1 MTPPSPLNYVYIVYA
16 LIAAFLTYKN
26 IHVTLSFPADTST
39 FLYLGRLGTL
49 ILTSATFVDNLR
61 IFLASFPFAI
71 YPNGVASASNAT
83 AATDAW
89 ETMHYEGAASSVW
102 MYWFCEGSH
111 VFLSSLSLFTIFQ
124 FYTVLSRNINDA
136 PGAAAAAAVRN
147 KVFLCATVVVAFV
160 FIVSFVGFIVG
171 PCEGPLMFEE
181 PRTKVYILTSV
192 KKSPVLNGLFGVF
205 VYSFGMIGL
214 SIYTMCCKG
223 GLSQRNISFAVG
235 TVMSLA
241 LNGASGGATGVR
253 SVFGNFGEQLLF
265 GSVLYYDISLNNSS
279 EDGDDDDGETTYL
292 KI

>member
-1 MTPPSPLNYVYIVYA
+1 MTPSPLNYVYIVYA

-26 IHVTLSFPADTST
+26 LRVTLSSCITADTST

-61 IFLASFPFAI
+61 TFLASFPFAI

-83 AATDAW
+83 AATEAW
-89 ETMHYEGAASSVW
+89 ETLHYKGAATSVW

-111 VFLSSLSLFTIFQ
+111 VFLSSLSLYTIFQ
-124 FYTVLSRNINDA
+124 FYTVLSNRNTND
-136 PGAAAAAAVRN
+136 AAAAVRN
-147 KVFLCATVVVAFV
+147 KVTFLCATVVVAIV
-160 FIVSFVGFIVG
+160 FIVSFVGFIIG

-181 PRTKVYILTSV
+181 PRTNVLLMTSV
-192 KKSPVLNGLFGVF
+192 KKSPVLDGLFGVF

-214 SIYTMCCKG
+214 SIYAMCCKG
-223 GLSQRNISFAVG
+223 GLSRRNISFAVG

-265 GSVLYYDISLNNSS
+265 GSVLYYDLSLNNSI
-279 EDGDDDDGETTYL
+279 ENGDDDGETTYL
-292 KI
+292 KV